1 MNITTKQLRQM
12 IKEEINLLFESNESF
27 ESFEMEEKIRGMLM
41 STGTSAEQTA
51 MNIRS
56 AANLL
61 MAIEMK
67 EGTIEQILNNA
78 EGMFTINSADPMEE
92 YSLSAGIRLMKEN
105 NQLRVFY
112 FRLEENYSLGRDAE
126 LEKIVNK
133 SSGKFPYSLE
143 GLEEALYSIADYFDD
158 SGE

>member
-1 MNITTKQLRQM
+1 MKLTTKQLKQI
-12 IKEEINLLFESNESF
+12 IKEEIEVLF
-27 ESFEMEEKIRGMLM
+27 ESFEMEEKIRTMIM
-41 STGTSAEQTA
+41 SSATSAAETA

-67 EGTIEQILNNA
+67 EGTIEQILNDT
-78 EGMFTINSADPMEE
+78 EGKGMFTINSVEPMEE
-92 YSLSAGIRLMKEN
+92 FSLSAGIRLLKEN

-112 FRLEENYSLGRDAE
+112 FRLEQDYSLGSEGE
-126 LEKIVNK
+126 LEPIVYK

-143 GLEEALYSIADYFDD
+143 GLEEALYSIADYFDGVD
-158 SGE
+158 EP